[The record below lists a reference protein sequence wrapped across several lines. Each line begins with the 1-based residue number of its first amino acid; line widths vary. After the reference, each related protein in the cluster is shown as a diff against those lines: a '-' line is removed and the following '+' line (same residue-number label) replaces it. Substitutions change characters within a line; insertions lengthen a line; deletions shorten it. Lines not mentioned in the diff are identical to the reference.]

1 MVDRVYFTQELLKLF
16 SIKNKMIEVLVGDL
30 VELVRDEDLTDFM
43 MDVCSDSESLAT
55 YGGMNFKIVA
65 HYAVPYVTKTYS
77 KKIEDA
83 LEVIGQKRYECMVNN
98 TPSLENMMP
107 VQKEDTT
114 NYDVFF
120 SNGVLLASSDEI
132 KNSLYNGTVFTGVIS
147 KRVVQHELKD
157 NKIVAFLN

>member
-1 MVDRVYFTQELLKLF
+1 MADRVYFTQELLKLF
-16 SIKNKMIEVLVGDL
+16 AIKNKMIEVLVGEL
-30 VELVRDEDLTDFM
+30 VELVKDEDLMDFM
-43 MDVCSDSESLAT
+43 MDVCSDSESLST

-65 HYAVPYVTKTYS
+65 HYATPYVQKSYS
-77 KKIEDA
+77 KKIEEA

-107 VQKEDTT
+107 VQKEDSI

-120 SNGVLLASSDEI
+120 DGVLLATSDEI
-132 KNSLYNGTVFTGVIS
+132 KNSLYNGTVFTGLIS

-157 NKIVAFLN
+157 KKIVAFLN